1 MLFRVPVVQPPD
13 WDKAF
18 HVFVDASDIVI
29 GSALMQLE
37 EPNWY
42 MPVYYA
48 SRKLSTTERN
58 YSTTER
64 EALGMVYNINKF
76 RHHLL
81 GKKFTFHVDH
91 SALLYLVSKRELT
104 GKLAR
109 WTLLLHEF
117 EFKILHRQGVQHAIA
132 NYLSRLESSKEGMG
146 VKDDFWDAQL
156 FRVETVHSPD
166 MNEDME
172 DSWITEMKIFLTTR
186 LPPQHLSTD
195 ERKRLAIRS
204 RNFAF

>member
-1 MLFRVPVVQPPD
+1 MLSQVLVLQPSD
-13 WDKAF
+13 WEKTF
-18 HVFVDASDIVI
+18 HVFVDASDIAI

-42 MPVYYA
+42 MLVYYA

-76 RHHLL
+76 RHYLL

-91 SALLYLVSKRELT
+91 SALLYLVSKQELT

-109 WTLLLHEF
+109 WTLVLQDF
-117 EFKILHRQGVQHAIA
+117 EFDILHRPVQHAIA
-132 NYLSRLESSKEGMG
+132 DYLSRLESGEEGTG
-146 VKDDFWDAQL
+146 VKDDFPDAQL
-156 FRVETVHSPD
+156 FRVET
-166 MNEDME
+166 M
-172 DSWITEMKIFLTTR
+172 
-186 LPPQHLSTD
+186 
-195 ERKRLAIRS
+195 
-204 RNFAF
+204 